1 MKKHLFLIIGC
12 LLMAFVSSCNPTEN
26 TDVDANQIY
35 GKWRDGTVYERY
47 DSDGTGVTWDTAD
60 DVTEAE
66 AQPFSWTLNGTR
78 LLQEHQLVEMGA
90 VLPKVYTVTKLDPNN
105 FNYVDDYGFGH
116 NFVRV
121 N

>member
-1 MKKHLFLIIGC
+1 MKKYLYILVGC
-12 LLMAFVSSCNPTEN
+12 LLAVFATSCNSKEK
-26 TDVDANQIY
+26 TDIDTNQIY

-47 DSDGTGVTWDTAD
+47 DSGGTGATWDTSD
-60 DVTEAE
+60 DVTEEE

>member
-12 LLMAFVSSCNPTEN
+12 LLMVFVSSCNPTEN

-35 GKWRDGTVYERY
+35 GKWRDGTVFERY

-60 DVTEAE
+60 DVTEEE
-66 AQPFSWTLNGTR
+66 AQPFSWTLNDTR
-78 LLQEHQLVEMGA
+78 LTQEHYGEMSF
-90 VLPKVYTVTKLDPNN
+90 VVYKQFNVTKLDANN

>member
-1 MKKHLFLIIGC
+1 MKKHLFLIIGY
-12 LLMAFVSSCNPTEN
+12 LLMVFVSSCNPTEN

-60 DVTEAE
+60 DVTEEE
-66 AQPFSWTLNGTR
+66 AQPFSWTLNDTR
-78 LLQEHQLVEMGA
+78 LTQEHHGEMSFA
-90 VLPKVYTVTKLDPNN
+90 VYKQFNVTKLDANN
-105 FNYVDDYGFGH
+105 FNYEDDYGFGH

>member
-1 MKKHLFLIIGC
+1 MKKHLCILVGC
-12 LLMAFVSSCNPTEN
+12 LLAIFVTSCNSKEK
-26 TDVDANQIY
+26 TDIDANQIY

-47 DSDGTGVTWDTAD
+47 DSGGTGVTWDTSD
-60 DVTEAE
+60 DVTEEE

-78 LLQEHQLVEMGA
+78 LVQEHHGEMSFE
-90 VLPKVYTVTKLDPNN
+90 VYKQFNVTKLDAYN
-105 FNYVDDYGFGH
+105 FSYVDDYGFGH

>member
-1 MKKHLFLIIGC
+1 MKKYLFIIIGC
-12 LLMAFVSSCNPTEN
+12 LSMAFLPSCGPVEIS
-26 TDVDANQIY
+26 DVDANQIY
-35 GKWRDGTVYERY
+35 GKWCDGTVYERY

-60 DVTEAE
+60 DVSEEE

-78 LLQEHQLVEMGA
+78 LTQVHYGEMSSEIY
-90 VLPKVYTVTKLDPNN
+90 KQYNVTKLNACN
-105 FNYVDDYGFGH
+105 FSYEDDFGFGH

>member
-1 MKKHLFLIIGC
+1 MKKHLFILIGC
-12 LLMAFVSSCNPTEN
+12 LLAIFVTSCNSTEKS
-26 TDVDANQIY
+26 DIDASQIY

-47 DSDGTGVTWDTAD
+47 DSGGTGATWDTAD
-60 DVTEAE
+60 DVTEDE

-78 LLQEHQLVEMGA
+78 LTQEHQGEMSF
-90 VLPKVYTVTKLDPNN
+90 VVYKQYNVTKLNASN
-105 FNYVDDYGFGH
+105 FSYEDDYGFGH

>member
-1 MKKHLFLIIGC
+1 MKKYLSIIIGC
-12 LLMAFVSSCNPTEN
+12 LLMGFVSSCNPTEN
-26 TDVDANQIY
+26 TDVDSNQIY
-35 GKWRDGTVYERY
+35 GKWCDGTVYERY
-47 DSDGTGVTWDTAD
+47 DSDGNGVTWDTAD
-60 DVTEAE
+60 DVTEQE

-90 VLPKVYTVTKLDPNN
+90 VLPKVYTVTKLDAYN
-105 FNYVDDYGFGH
+105 FSYVDDYGFGH